1 MNFQL
6 HKISKVEEIDINK
19 FLGARVSGGG
29 GGGISDHEIDT
40 PRNFVQSLR
49 SKHMKYDDETFER
62 KFQFRYLLRAFQTFM
77 LHHKKNFS
85 NSCDTKNNK
94 NKLILPN
101 ISTFNNSKN
110 DSQAHRRSFFGLK
123 NITQPLL
130 SKNNSTINEFYSNL
144 NYNNDDNNNSKNK
157 IERSNSTMFSQNVS
171 KLATGNIF
179 EFNKYLNTKVSNE
192 AIIKIN
198 KKRYMESLKN
208 YREKN
213 KDAKSKFN
221 LQLNK
226 LKNEKF
232 PKSKQLEYFK
242 EFEIKFN
249 PRKLY
254 NLLKKESKFFEIEKE
269 DKNLHFLYE
278 KNKIYE
284 NNFLNNKKFYADN
297 TKEKLSKIMN
307 TNDFVKPSRRII
319 ENMIRKNRDIELFE
333 KSSSFSEI

>member
-130 SKNNSTINEFYSNL
+130 ILIIASFETFVFKYL
-144 NYNNDDNNNSKNK
+144 LNSKIFPVANF
-157 IERSNSTMFSQNVS
+157 ETFCE
-171 KLATGNIF
+171 NIV
-179 EFNKYLNTKVSNE
+179 EFDLS
-192 AIIKIN
+192 I
-198 KKRYMESLKN
+198 L
-208 YREKN
+208 
-213 KDAKSKFN
+213 
-221 LQLNK
+221 
-226 LKNEKF
+226 
-232 PKSKQLEYFK
+232 
-242 EFEIKFN
+242 
-249 PRKLY
+249 
-254 NLLKKESKFFEIEKE
+254 FFE
-269 DKNLHFLYE
+269 LL
-278 KNKIYE
+278 
-284 NNFLNNKKFYADN
+284 
-297 TKEKLSKIMN
+297 LS
-307 TNDFVKPSRRII
+307 S
-319 ENMIRKNRDIELFE
+319 LL
-333 KSSSFSEI
+333 